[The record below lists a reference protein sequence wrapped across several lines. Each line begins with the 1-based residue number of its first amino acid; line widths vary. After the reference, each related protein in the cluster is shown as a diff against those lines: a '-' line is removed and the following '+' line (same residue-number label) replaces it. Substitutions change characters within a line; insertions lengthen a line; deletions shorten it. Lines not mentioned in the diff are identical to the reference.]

1 MEVILILSRDVN
13 DGVERNELPEGT
25 VESTV

>member
-1 MEVILILSRDVN
+1 MEFILILSRDVN

-25 VESTV
+25 VESGI